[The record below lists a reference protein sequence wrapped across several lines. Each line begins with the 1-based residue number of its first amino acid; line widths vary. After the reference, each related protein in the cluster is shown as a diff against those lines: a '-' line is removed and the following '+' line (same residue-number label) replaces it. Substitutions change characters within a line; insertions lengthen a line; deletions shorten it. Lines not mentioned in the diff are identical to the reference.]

1 MCVFRCTRRVR
12 NSGVRLRVGVKVNE
26 QLLRTLRSLANDASG
41 ARNSPGPENHRVL
54 VLKIA
59 HQLRMVVPPGEL
71 DRLAFTSSFWNIH
84 GSGLFTTDFIDFD
97 LEQIVNR
104 LTDAA
109 DGLERELKRWEY
121 AGHLIVPDTNV
132 FIHHLTKNSIVG
144 TDWRALAGANAGAPV
159 TVVLAV
165 TVLDELDNLKRQV
178 ERSQARQ
185 TVKEI
190 GQLTGDGVRADL
202 GHDTALEILVPEPDH
217 VPLPIADNEII
228 DQAMQ
233 LATRAP
239 LGSRVTIVTGDGGM
253 AMRSRTMGQS
263 AVFLEQIDP

>member
-1 MCVFRCTRRVR
+1 MHEALRDL
-12 NSGVRLRVGVKVNE
+12 GVRLRAGVKVDE
-26 QLLRTLRSLANDASG
+26 HLVQTLRSLANDASG
-41 ARNSPGPENHRVL
+41 ARSRPGPENHRLL

-59 HQLRMVVPPGEL
+59 HQLRLVVPADEL

-97 LEQIVNR
+97 LEQIANR
-104 LTDAA
+104 LIDAA
-109 DGLERELKRWEY
+109 DGLERELKRWEG

-132 FIHHLTKNSIVG
+132 FIHHLNGNSIVE
-144 TDWRALAGANAGAPV
+144 TDWRAMAGANSGPRL
-159 TVVLAV
+159 TIVLAV
-165 TVLDELDNLKRQV
+165 AVLDELDNLKRQA
-178 ERSQARQ
+178 ERSRARQ

-233 LATRAP
+233 LARRAP

-263 AVFLEQIDP
+263 AVFLEQPNP